1 MMNIVSQA
9 WQSLKKDFWGTF
21 AEWQDR
27 RTIWI
32 VGGMVA
38 LLLDVI
44 AWAFFQNYLKLTACE
59 MCVYIRFSMFVIFFA
74 ALIAAINP
82 KNVVLKLV
90 GYIAVIWAIVRGVL
104 WSDRLIKMHERAE
117 AVRNGADF
125 FSFQGLGSC
134 TFEPEFPFGLPLH
147 QWLPSIFAP
156 NGLCGEDD
164 WAFLTLS
171 MGEWM
176 LVIYACFSVLLMCM
190 IIGGLVRFWRKSR
203 A

>member
-1 MMNIVSQA
+1 MSNIILQT

-32 VGGMVA
+32 VGGMIA

-44 AWAFFQNYLKLTACE
+44 AVIYFQNYLKLTACE
-59 MCVYIRFSMFVIFFA
+59 MCVYIRFSMLVIFLA

-82 KNVVLKLV
+82 KNIVLKLF

-104 WSDRLIKMHERAE
+104 WAIRLDKMHERAE

-134 TFEPEFPFGLPLH
+134 TFEPEFPLGLLLH
-147 QWLPSIFAP
+147 RWLPSIFAP
-156 NGLCGEDD
+156 DGLCGDD
-164 WAFLTLS
+164 GWTFLTLN
-171 MGEWM
+171 MAEWM
-176 LVIYACFSVLLMCM
+176 LVIYACFSVLLACM
-190 IIGGLVRFWRKSR
+190 IIGWLMRMVRKQRG
-203 A
+203 